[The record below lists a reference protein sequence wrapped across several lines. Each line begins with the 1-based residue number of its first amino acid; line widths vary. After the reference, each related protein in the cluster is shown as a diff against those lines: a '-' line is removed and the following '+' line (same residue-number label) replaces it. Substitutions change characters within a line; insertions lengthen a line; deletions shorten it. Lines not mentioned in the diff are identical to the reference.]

1 MVTVHSFEDFNKFVT
16 KAKEL
21 NLPYQIIGSQYDLG
35 PSPLGLKQIPKVTR
49 FQFCY
54 VLCCSI
60 FTVIFRSIVSYEE
73 KNSIIE
79 KASIYEIERFN
90 DVRILNGIIDCK

>member
-1 MVTVHSFEDFNKFVT
+1 MVTVHSFEDFNRFVT
-16 KAKEL
+16 KAKDL
-21 NLPYQIIGSQYDLG
+21 NLPYQIIGSHFDLG
-35 PSPLGLKQIPKVTR
+35 PSALGLKQIPSVTR

-60 FTVIFRSIVSYEE
+60 FTVVFKSIVSYKE
-73 KNSIIE
+73 KSAIIE
-79 KASIYEIERFN
+79 KVSIYDIEKFE

>member
-1 MVTVHSFEDFNKFVT
+1 MFTVHSFENFDKFVT
-16 KAKEL
+16 KAKDL
-21 NLPYQIIGSQYDLG
+21 NLPYQIIGSQCDLG

-60 FTVIFRSIVSYEE
+60 FTVVFKAIVSYEE
-73 KNSIIE
+73 KDDIIE
-79 KASIYEIERFN
+79 KASIYDMERFE
-90 DVRILNGIIDCK
+90 DVRIVNGIIDCK